1 MRIREIANLI
11 NNTKIVVD
19 VGSDHAQLS
28 IFLISENRANLVYNI
43 EKNDKPFLNSVN
55 NTKKYKDKIINLKSD
70 GFEKFDKSI
79 EIDYCTIS
87 GMGSKT
93 MIEILCKCIN
103 KIKNIIVCPNN
114 NEYLIRKF
122 AYDNFYKIK
131 KDFFIREN
139 EIFYPIIWLSK
150 SEGIKQKNFKKN
162 LLCGE
167 KKVKKDD
174 LLYPL

>member
-103 KIKNIIVCPNN
+103 
-114 NEYLIRKF
+114 
-122 AYDNFYKIK
+122 
-131 KDFFIREN
+131 
-139 EIFYPIIWLSK
+139 
-150 SEGIKQKNFKKN
+150 
-162 LLCGE
+162 
-167 KKVKKDD
+167 
-174 LLYPL
+174 